1 MTSGSSLTKA
11 VPVGRQLGNPLHQQ
25 VFLVLRDRILS
36 RRYQAGEML
45 PSEDE
50 LACMFNVS
58 RTTIRN
64 ALASLSITG
73 LIDKRQGV
81 GTFVREAGTAT
92 PLRTSM
98 SDMVTH
104 IHEIGRSTSAQV
116 IEFGYE
122 KPPKHVQQLF
132 HADDDDVFQRAI
144 RVRWLKKR
152 PILYVTSY
160 LPEAIGRHF
169 DEADLEHKPI
179 VDLLKH
185 AGVHLKSGEQWVSA
199 TLAEPMVASRLTV
212 EVGSPL
218 LKIERIHFDGK
229 KRPVQYVEILAVPR
243 FFELHMRL
251 GRGIR

>member
-1 MTSGSSLTKA
+1 MPKSFQQMKRQAQEDLRRGYVFHELLLDPGIASCAFPVRDSTGKA
-11 VPVGRQLGNPLHQQ
+11 VAAITVVGP
-25 VFLVLRDRILS
+25 
-36 RRYQAGEML
+36 
-45 PSEDE
+45 
-50 LACMFNVS
+50 
-58 RTTIRN
+58 
-64 ALASLSITG
+64 
-73 LIDKRQGV
+73 KRQGV
-81 GTFVREAGTAT
+81 GTFVRESGTAT
-92 PLRTSM
+92 PLRASM

-169 DEADLEHKPI
+169 DEADLEHKLI

-199 TLAEPMVASRLTV
+199 TLAEPIVASRLTV
-212 EVGSPL
+212 DVGSPL

-229 KRPVQYVEILAVPR
+229 KRPVEYVEILAVPR

-251 GRGIR
+251 GSGVR